1 MRAVT
6 FWSAALLCLGLA
18 DCEVTNLFIS
28 TGAPVGAVVRGRITF
43 CGTAVSGAEVVLLV
57 QQNQPEQSRPVDS
70 RIGPVTTGRN
80 GQYLVDVGPSFA
92 VPGPASMQLRVT
104 SGGSS
109 QEIPGGTLELRMGTP
124 PSDTTR
130 FDADLGAERGAC

>member
-1 MRAVT
+1 MRTVT
-6 FWSAALLCLGLA
+6 FWSLGLLCLGFA
-18 DCEVTNLFIS
+18 DCEVTSLFIS

-43 CGTAVSGAEVVLLV
+43 CGTAVSDAEVMLLV

-70 RIGPVTTGRN
+70 RVGPVTTSRDGR
-80 GQYLVDVGPSFA
+80 YLLDVGPAFA

-104 SGGSS
+104 SQGSS
-109 QEIPGGTLELRMGTP
+109 RDIPGGTLELRMGSP

>member
-1 MRAVT
+1 MRAAT
-6 FWSAALLCLGLA
+6 FWSAGLLCLGFA

-70 RIGPVTTGRN
+70 RIGPVTTSRDGK
-80 GQYLVDVGPSFA
+80 YLVNVGPSFA
-92 VPGPASMQLRVT
+92 VPGPASMQLRIT
-104 SGGSS
+104 SGGETR
-109 QEIPGGTLELRMGTP
+109 EIPGATLELRMGQP
-124 PSDTTR
+124 PGDTTR
-130 FDADLGAERGAC
+130 FDADLGAERGGC

>member
-1 MRAVT
+1 MRGIT
-6 FWSAALLCLGLA
+6 FWGAALLCLGLA
-18 DCEVTNLFIS
+18 DCEVESLFIS

-43 CGTAVSGAEVVLLV
+43 CGRAVSGAEVLLLV

-70 RIGPVTTGRN
+70 RIGPVTTSRDGR
-80 GQYLVDVGPSFA
+80 YLVDVGPSFA
-92 VPGPASMQLRVT
+92 VPGRASMQMRVT
-104 SGGSS
+104 SGGLSRD
-109 QEIPGGTLELRMGTP
+109 IPGGTLELRIGSP